1 MDECCDYIEQ
11 VGEGLE
17 QKQDEII
24 RRLESLNRLMADAIA
39 KSKANMA
46 QDEIERQK
54 DIELRRQIENKPSNY
69 HTFQ

>member
-24 RRLESLNRLMADAIA
+24 RRLKSLNRLMADAIA

-54 DIELRRQIENKPSNY
+54 DIELRKHISI
-69 HTFQ
+69 